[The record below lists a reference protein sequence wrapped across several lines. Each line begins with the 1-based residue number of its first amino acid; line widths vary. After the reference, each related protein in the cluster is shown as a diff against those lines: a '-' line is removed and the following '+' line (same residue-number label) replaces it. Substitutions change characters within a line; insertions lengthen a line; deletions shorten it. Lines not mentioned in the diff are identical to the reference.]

1 MFEEIK
7 ADPVWV
13 PNHFPDKGRLKLTQQ
28 QIEHNYKIR
37 EEEKRNHSSSLA
49 SVKNNC
55 CRNLHISFFFDG
67 TNNNRD
73 RDMKAEPKTA
83 TNITHLFEATNE
95 DSEDKAKKEREYFKY
110 YMPGV
115 GTAFPE
121 IAEYNFTT
129 TGLKYATG
137 GRIVLIGHY

>member
-1 MFEEIK
+1 M
-7 ADPVWV
+7 
-13 PNHFPDKGRLKLTQQ
+13 
-28 QIEHNYKIR
+28 
-37 EEEKRNHSSSLA
+37 
-49 SVKNNC
+49 
-55 CRNLHISFFFDG
+55 HISFFFDG